1 MSFAKSYKF
10 TMIALALCAVGF
22 IACSDSDSSGDA
34 NGEDNVLSIWVGDML
49 ANGDTL
55 ILGMGEGLYEM
66 SVESS
71 GEWRFENGTTF
82 IDSIY
87 PESGSGDAV
96 VKIHVKKNDSDERL
110 KGELRVVYP
119 EDTDLNTSMDV
130 WQVYSGDYGDNMNVD
145 DNTVVM
151 AFLVCGTFGRAGIA
165 TDDCAINALNGLIGA
180 DEMKNR
186 LLDYRDWR
194 IYKTTVIKSQVWM
207 AENLRYDSEGG
218 HTYCFND
225 DKANCR
231 KYGRLYN
238 YYAAKAACPDGWH
251 LPSKAEWL
259 TLINELGGEAAAG
272 KALKSTSGWK
282 SEGNG
287 DDDYKFSALPVGYS
301 IKDTYYGMDEETQF
315 WASTSYGGNT
325 FYLVSLNFDNDS
337 AAVRPRAARYG
348 LSVRCLKD

>member
-22 IACSDSDSSGDA
+22 IACSDSDSSSDA

-130 WQVYSGDYGDNMNVD
+130 WQVYSGDYGDNMNAD
-145 DNTVVM
+145 DSVAM
-151 AFLVCGTFGRAGIA
+151 AFIVCGILGGAGIA
-165 TDDCAINALNGLIGA
+165 IEDCAINTLNGLMGA

-186 LLDYRDWR
+186 LLEFLCGKM
-194 IYKTTVIKSQVWM
+194 IVIQ
-207 AENLRYDSEGG
+207 
-218 HTYCFND
+218 
-225 DKANCR
+225 
-231 KYGRLYN
+231 
-238 YYAAKAACPDGWH
+238 
-251 LPSKAEWL
+251 
-259 TLINELGGEAAAG
+259 LG
-272 KALKSTSGWK
+272 L
-282 SEGNG
+282 
-287 DDDYKFSALPVGYS
+287 
-301 IKDTYYGMDEETQF
+301 
-315 WASTSYGGNT
+315 
-325 FYLVSLNFDNDS
+325 
-337 AAVRPRAARYG
+337 
-348 LSVRCLKD
+348 

>member
-10 TMIALALCAVGF
+10 TMIALALSAVGF
-22 IACSDSDSSGDA
+22 IACSKSDSSSDA
-34 NGEDNVLSIWVGDML
+34 NGEDNVLSVRVGDML
-49 ANGDTL
+49 VNGETL
-55 ILGMGEGLYEM
+55 ILGMGEGLYEI

-71 GEWRFENGTTF
+71 GEWRFENGATF

-130 WQVYSGDYGDNMNVD
+130 WQVYSGDYGDNMNAD
-145 DNTVVM
+145 DSVTM
-151 AFLVCGTFGRAGIA
+151 GFLVCTILGFENSIE
-165 TDDCAINALNGLIGA
+165 DCVLNGLNGLMA
-180 DEMKNR
+180 NEMKNR
-186 LLDYRDWR
+186 LLDRRDWK

-238 YYAAKAACPDGWH
+238 YYAAKNACPDGWH

-287 DDDYKFSALPVGYS
+287 NDDYKFSALPVGYS
-301 IKDTYYGMDEETQF
+301 IKNTYYSMDEETQF
-315 WASTSYGGNT
+315 WASTGYGGNY

-337 AAVRPRAARYG
+337 AAVRPRADRYG
-348 LSVRCLKD
+348 LSIRCLKD